1 MNYLQKATRILLGQ
15 LLIIALLLATNFF
28 GKSNLL
34 TALTAFASVVA
45 SIIYIKLGY
54 KSLKY
59 EGKKLGGSV
68 FILIGILGILFFG
81 FYSYIILAML
91 PFLI

>member
-1 MNYLQKATRILLGQ
+1 MNYLQKATKVLLAH
-15 LLIIALLLATNFF
+15 LLIIAILLATNFF

-34 TALTAFASVVA
+34 TALIVFASVVA
-45 SIIYIKLGY
+45 SISYIRLGY

-59 EGKKLGGSV
+59 EGKKIGGST
-68 FILIGILGILFFG
+68 FIVIGILGTIFFG
-81 FYSYIILAML
+81 VYSFIILAML